1 MTDDLVKRLRN
12 EIIGRHDCIAPD
24 HVCVHGDC
32 PCDENDRLR
41 AADRIEQLEESLRKI
56 GKVNNNR
63 YRHIAEIDEI
73 ILEMLWTKKDGTM
86 IEKGWLSNRAYNALK
101 SEGID
106 TLEKIEKEG
115 ARSLL
120 RIPNFG
126 RKTLKEVKEFLALR
140 GISLL
145 ENGSRQ
151 WEQA

>member
-1 MTDDLVKRLRN
+1 VTDDLVKRLRE
-12 EIIGRHDCIAPD
+12 EIVLERLSFGCVSKRRNPD
-24 HVCVHGDC
+24 GL
-32 PCDENDRLR
+32 E

-73 ILEMLWTKKDGTM
+73 ILVMLWTKKDGTM

-101 SEGID
+101 GEGID

-151 WEQA
+151 WEQV

>member
-1 MTDDLVKRLRN
+1 VTDDLVKRLR
-12 EIIGRHDCIAPD
+12 IAADRADMVFDPD
-24 HVCVHGDC
+24 FAS
-32 PCDENDRLR
+32 PWRE

-126 RKTLKEVKEFLALR
+126 RKTLKEVKEFLAIR

>member
-1 MTDDLVKRLRN
+1 MTDDLVKRLR
-12 EIIGRHDCIAPD
+12 IAADRADMVFDPD
-24 HVCVHGDC
+24 FAS
-32 PCDENDRLR
+32 PWRE

-126 RKTLKEVKEFLALR
+126 RKTLKEVKEFLAIR